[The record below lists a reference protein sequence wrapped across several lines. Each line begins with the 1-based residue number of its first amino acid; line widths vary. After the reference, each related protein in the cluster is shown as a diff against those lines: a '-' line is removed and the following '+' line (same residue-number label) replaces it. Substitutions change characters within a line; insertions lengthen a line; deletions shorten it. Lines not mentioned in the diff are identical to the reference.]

1 MTSSPTY
8 IELDIAIIGGGV
20 AGLWLANR
28 LHSQGFKLALFE
40 HKALGSDQ
48 TMASQG
54 MIHGGMKYTL
64 SGMLTGASEAIADMP
79 QHWRAC
85 LCGEGDVDL
94 RNTRILSDH
103 FFLWSSDSIT
113 SKLTSFLAS
122 KATNGRVDS
131 VPDDRRPPL
140 LRHKDFN
147 GNLYRLVDIV
157 LDAHS
162 LVTNLAHNVEPHCFL
177 VDDSQT
183 KLLKDEQGN
192 AYLHIQQAE
201 GAIEVR
207 AKRFILTAGQ
217 GNAALLAQL
226 GLDRPAM
233 QVRPLQQ
240 VMVKHR
246 QPFHFFGHCLGAE
259 TTPRLTISSHSLN
272 KQEQV
277 WYLGGS
283 LAERGASMASDELI
297 EQAKQELAELIPWVD
312 LSAAEWATL
321 PINRAEPLQA
331 NFARPDNA
339 FISPANGCNNL
350 LVGWPTKLTLVPNLA
365 NQTLEL
371 LAQAGVTPSNQPT
384 TNLTEFLPKPPIAA
398 TPWELA
404 FPPTLS
410 AEEVLMLKLQE
421 ELVEAYDEEQDE
433 PYGVESFQEEENS
446 IEKKERPMEDKKRED
461 QP

>member
-1 MTSSPTY
+1 MTPSPTH
-8 IELDIAIIGGGV
+8 IDLDIAIIGGGV

-28 LHSQGFKLALFE
+28 LKREGYNFALFE

-122 KATNGRVDS
+122 KATRGRADPVS
-131 VPDDRRPPL
+131 DDRRPPL

-147 GNLYRLVDIV
+147 GSLYRLVDIV

-162 LVTNLAHNVEPHCFL
+162 LVTNLANNVEPYCFL
-177 VDDSQT
+177 IDDNQT
-183 KLLKDEQGN
+183 SFQRDHDGK
-192 AYLHIQQAE
+192 AYLRIERPE
-201 GAIEVR
+201 GELEVR
-207 AKRFILTAGQ
+207 AKQFILTAGQ

-226 GLDRPAM
+226 GINSPAM
-233 QVRPLQQ
+233 QTRPLQQ
-240 VMVKHR
+240 VMVKH
-246 QPFHFFGHCLGAE
+246 QHPFAFFGHCLGAE
-259 TTPRLTISSHSLN
+259 TTPRLTISSHALT
-272 KQEQV
+272 KHEQV

-283 LAERGASMASDELI
+283 LAERGAGMEPDALI
-297 EQAKQELAELIPWVD
+297 EKAKQELAELIPWVD
-312 LSAAEWATL
+312 LSEAEWATL
-321 PINRAEPLQA
+321 PINRAEPLQP
-331 NFARPDNA
+331 NFVRPDNA
-339 FISPANGCNNL
+339 FIAPAEGCDNV
-350 LVGWPTKLTLVPNLA
+350 LVGWPTKLTLAPNLA
-365 NQTLEL
+365 NQALEL
-371 LAQAGVTPSNQPT
+371 LHKAGVHPTPSNAA
-384 TNLTEFLPKPPIAA
+384 NLQGQLPKPSVAP
-398 TPWELA
+398 TPWEIA
-404 FPPTLS
+404 FPPALS
-410 AEEVLMLKLQE
+410 KEESLMLKLQE

-433 PYGVESFQEEENS
+433 PYGVESFTEQNP
-446 IEKKERPMEDKKRED
+446 KD
-461 QP
+461 QH

>member
-1 MTSSPTY
+1 MTTSPSL

-28 LHSQGFKLALFE
+28 LHNQGYKLALFE

-64 SGMLTGASEAIADMP
+64 SGMLTGASETIADMP

-103 FFLWSSDSIT
+103 FFLWSTDSIT

-122 KATNGRVDS
+122 KATHGRVDA
-131 VPDDRRPPL
+131 VPDERRPPL

-157 LDAHS
+157 LDTHS
-162 LVTNLAHNVEPHCFL
+162 LVTNLAHNIEPHCFL
-177 VDDSQT
+177 VDDTQT
-183 KLLKDEQGN
+183 QLRKDDQGN
-192 AYLHIQQAE
+192 AYLRIERNQDV
-201 GAIEVR
+201 IEVR
-207 AKRFILTAGQ
+207 AKRFILAAGQ

-226 GLDRPAM
+226 GLDSPAM
-233 QVRPLQQ
+233 QIRPLQQ
-240 VMVKHR
+240 IMVKHHH
-246 QPFHFFGHCLGAE
+246 PFQFFGHCLGAE
-259 TTPRLTISSHSLN
+259 TTPRLTISSHALN
-272 KQEQV
+272 KHEQV

-283 LAERGASMASDELI
+283 LAERGAQLQADELI

-312 LSAAEWATL
+312 LSEAEWACL

-339 FISPANGCNNL
+339 FITAAKSCNNL
-350 LVGWPTKLTLVPNLA
+350 LVGWPTKLTLAPNLA
-365 NQTLEL
+365 NQALEL
-371 LAQAGVTPSNQPT
+371 FAQAGVAPSHE
-384 TNLTEFLPKPPIAA
+384 TNTGLQGLLPKPAIAP

-404 FPPTLS
+404 FPPALS
-410 AEEVLMLKLQE
+410 KEEALMLKLQE

-433 PYGVESFQEEENS
+433 PYGVESFTDNN
-446 IEKKERPMEDKKRED
+446 KE